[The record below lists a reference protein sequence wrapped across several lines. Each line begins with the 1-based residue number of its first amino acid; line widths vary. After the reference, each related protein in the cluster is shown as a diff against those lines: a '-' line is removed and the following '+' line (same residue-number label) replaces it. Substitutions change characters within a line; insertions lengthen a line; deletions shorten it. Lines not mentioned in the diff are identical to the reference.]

1 MDKLRLLELFLEL
14 QERVGNI
21 DDNSTYFDF
30 RLEAEIKA
38 IRNELLKW

>member
-21 DDNSTYFDF
+21 DEDSTCFGL
-30 RLEAEIKA
+30 RIEAEIKA